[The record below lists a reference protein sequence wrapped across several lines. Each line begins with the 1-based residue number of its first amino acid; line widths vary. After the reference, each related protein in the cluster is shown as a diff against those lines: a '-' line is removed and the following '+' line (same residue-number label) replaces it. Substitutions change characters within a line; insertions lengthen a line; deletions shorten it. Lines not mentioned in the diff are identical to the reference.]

1 MATKLADK
9 KSVFFLLFP
18 FYGLWV
24 FFWFVPIILGI
35 DLSVQNPD
43 RSVSHWA
50 GADSMATRQDGKS
63 ISWGSN
69 LGGDEKGEKSG
80 VKYVGVANY
89 EKVLSDA
96 KFYKALKNTFYYV
109 FGSVLIILPLAFAL
123 SICLFQ
129 LSRISRGFL
138 VFCLMIPG
146 LALPGVIST
155 LFYLFF
161 HGKTGALNQYIVMP
175 LGFDPINWMMDP
187 DFIMPSL
194 IMQSVWRWT
203 GLVTLFF
210 VCGLE
215 AIPRWQFE
223 AAKIEGVDG
232 LQKIRQV
239 FLPNLF
245 HLAVFATVFL
255 VVDGFASFSGA
266 YNLLGGSGG
275 MMDAGLLLVT
285 YVYQVAFPGGSGQ
298 FDFPGAAAMSLLV
311 VPVTAFLLFLVLQNR
326 RRLLLR

>member
-1 MATKLADK
+1 MSTKLADK

-63 ISWGSN
+63 ISWDSN

>member
-1 MATKLADK
+1 MAQKLADK
-9 KSVFFLLFP
+9 KSFFILTTP
-18 FYGLWV
+18 FYGLWLA
-24 FFWFVPIILGI
+24 FWLVPIILGI

-43 RSVSHWA
+43 RIVSHWT
-50 GADSMATRQDGKS
+50 GADSFSIRQNGTS
-63 ISWGSN
+63 FSWN
-69 LGGDEKGEKSG
+69 LNSAGDVRNEKSD
-80 VKYVGVANY
+80 VKYVGLANY

-109 FGSVLIILPLAFAL
+109 SGSVLIILPLAFAL

-129 LSRISRGFL
+129 LSRTFRGLL

-161 HGKTGALNQYIVMP
+161 HGKTGALNQYIIMP
-175 LGFDPINWMMDP
+175 LGFDPVNWMMDP

-210 VCGLE
+210 ICGLE

-239 FLPNLF
+239 LIPNLY

-275 MMDAGLLLVT
+275 IMDAGLLLVT

-311 VPVTAFLLFLVLQNR
+311 VPVTSLLLFLVLQNR